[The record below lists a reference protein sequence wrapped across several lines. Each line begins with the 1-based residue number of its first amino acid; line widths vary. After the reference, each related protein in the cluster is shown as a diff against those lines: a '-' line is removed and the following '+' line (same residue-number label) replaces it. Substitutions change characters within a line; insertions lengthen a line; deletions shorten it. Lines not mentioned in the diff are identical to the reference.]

1 MMKMVPARR
10 LVIEASLEPPSIARK
25 RDINPVRR
33 FAGADGVSMTAKK
46 VVLVAISGE
55 ARL

>member
-1 MMKMVPARR
+1 MVPARR

-46 VVLVAISGE
+46 VVLVALSGE